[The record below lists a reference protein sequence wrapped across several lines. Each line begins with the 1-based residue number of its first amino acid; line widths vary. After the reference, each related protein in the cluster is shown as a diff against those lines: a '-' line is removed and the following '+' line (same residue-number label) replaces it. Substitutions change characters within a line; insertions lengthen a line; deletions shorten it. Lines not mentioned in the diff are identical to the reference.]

1 MSQTKINWLGFFVFF
16 ALLIIF
22 AGFGV
27 RLPLTINQLN
37 GIPLTSFYGHFASY
51 IIIAGVFYAF
61 AQNIPL
67 TKKVKVKKGGKKDGS
82 KR

>member
-1 MSQTKINWLGFFVFF
+1 MKEKINWVGFLSLI

-22 AGFGV
+22 ASFGV

-37 GIPLTSFYGHFASY
+37 GIPLTSFYGYFASY
-51 IIIAGVFYAF
+51 IVIAAIFFVF

-67 TKKVKVKKGGKKDGS
+67 TKKVKEKKKK
-82 KR
+82 